1 MIRVLLRV
9 SMHQIS
15 FMIYVMGNLVAEDY
29 FLYSFTKIAD
39 TEYVALLIF

>member
-9 SMHQIS
+9 SIQQIS

-29 FLYSFTKIAD
+29 FLYSFAKITG
-39 TEYVALLIF
+39 TEYVASLIF